1 MIRDFSEDRKE
12 KLKKQIDEINSETLC
27 WLTDGLGDLG
37 TRFSRWI
44 GILDI
49 NNYMDNISAYHK
61 KMLDMNDMTKKEID
75 QIFEEVYSVDSEFK
89 KKFGEVSSMLDTWI
103 DNVHI
108 LRDQINPGFSIAPAA
123 SIRKD
128 CKEINKKLETARGE
142 IAETYD
148 KELTYS
154 EKRAA
159 LEAAKGS
166 VSALGEFAGNIL
178 AMPGKMIS
186 GVLSGDYAEIV
197 SAEWD
202 LINSMF
208 SFGQKAAAF
217 TAVGLGIGIGSLS
230 GKNKNKVREK
240 ALEESESL
248 NSRDGLTGE
257 FESLAQS
264 GTWEKKI
271 YGGLAKGSGALDDI
285 NSMYKVYEDAKGM
298 TDTFQKENFTKDNI
312 VHTIGSELGFETK
325 ITPDDLER
333 PKYMRKA
340 KWKRYNDM
348 YKDFERDKN
357 IYSNIHTVLDYGL
370 AAADPKHSVGEE
382 VFKKSSVGGF
392 VSDEWSTIKD
402 LGDME
407 YVAVN

>member
-248 NSRDGLTGE
+248 NSRDGLRR
-257 FESLAQS
+257 S
-264 GTWEKKI
+264 G
-271 YGGLAKGSGALDDI
+271 
-285 NSMYKVYEDAKGM
+285 
-298 TDTFQKENFTKDNI
+298 
-312 VHTIGSELGFETK
+312 
-325 ITPDDLER
+325 
-333 PKYMRKA
+333 
-340 KWKRYNDM
+340 
-348 YKDFERDKN
+348 
-357 IYSNIHTVLDYGL
+357 
-370 AAADPKHSVGEE
+370 
-382 VFKKSSVGGF
+382 
-392 VSDEWSTIKD
+392 
-402 LGDME
+402 
-407 YVAVN
+407 